1 MIKFIL
7 VLIKYIKNIY
17 LQKWKPLFRRSSRTK
32 LVSRFHNYQISI
44 RNSSRKKCSI
54 QPLIKPIHPTTGRF
68 HHRSSHPWITSYY
81 YTRSKCDQSQSS
93 WFISNQFHFRI
104 LYHGKTVWI
113 EQGSIERGA
122 AVAGSPPTFVSPW
135 REAAS
140 YYDSTRV
147 DSGSRWIGGIY
158 GALRV
163 WTRASQATAKKR
175 KRPRACDSAQH
186 PRK

>member
-1 MIKFIL
+1 MFTKVKTPVSKRFKNET
-7 VLIKYIKNIY
+7 LITFSQ
-17 LQKWKPLFRRSSRTK
+17 LS
-32 LVSRFHNYQISI
+32 QISI
-44 RNSSRKKCSI
+44 SSRKKYSI

-140 YYDSTRV
+140 YYDSSRV